1 MAAKIGIEF
10 LSVFNLPPIDFVNL
24 AADLGCET
32 ISTGLTSSPFN
43 PLGQAEWS
51 LRDNA
56 SLREQMVVALYDRN
70 ITIGLGEGFAVR
82 EHMDVAGR
90 YRDLALMAELGVGR
104 INTISLEPDLTRS
117 FDQFAALAEL
127 AAEFEMET
135 TLEFGPGMT
144 IGNLAGA
151 VEAVRHVNRPDF
163 KLLIDTMH
171 LLRSG
176 GTAADVAAL
185 PAGMIGYVQLCD
197 SPLNDGE
204 LSYMEEAMFER
215 MAPGTGELP
224 LLEVVAALPA
234 DMPLS
239 LEIPQLT
246 LARAGVDHHE
256 RLVRCVAATRTL
268 WAAADRIRGS
278 R

>member
-43 PLGQAEWS
+43 PLGLAEWS

-56 SLREQMVVALYDRN
+56 SLREQMVVAMYDRN

-82 EHMDVAGR
+82 EQVDVAGR

-104 INTISLEPDLTRS
+104 INTISLDPDLTRS
-117 FDQFAALAEL
+117 LDQFAMLAEL
-127 AAEFEMET
+127 AAEFDMET

-144 IGNLAGA
+144 IGTLAAA

-176 GTAADVAAL
+176 STAADVAAL
-185 PAGMIGYVQLCD
+185 PPEMIGYVQLCD
-197 SPLNDGE
+197 SPLVDGE
-204 LSYMEEAMFER
+204 RSYMEEAMFER
-215 MAPGTGELP
+215 MTPGTGELP
-224 LLEVVAALPA
+224 LLDVLAALPA
-234 DMPLS
+234 ELPLS

-246 LARAGVDHHE
+246 LARAGVDHYE
-256 RLVRCVAATRTL
+256 RLGECVAATL
-268 WAAADRIRGS
+268 ALCAAADRIRGG